1 MKLQSR
7 TLNPD
12 HIALDPLFFPLHV
25 FSSVVLVHFVKFR
38 GKHWQAGRK
47 EERHFRY
54 LKISLTQRFKSALQS
69 GNFLMCYKSGCF
81 FYPVT

>member
-25 FSSVVLVHFVKFR
+25 FIISSIVLVHFVKFR
-38 GKHWQAGRK
+38 GKHWQAGRR
-47 EERHFRY
+47 EERHFMY
-54 LKISLTQRFKSALQS
+54 FKISLTQRFKSALQS
-69 GNFLMCYKSGCF
+69 GNFLM
-81 FYPVT
+81 